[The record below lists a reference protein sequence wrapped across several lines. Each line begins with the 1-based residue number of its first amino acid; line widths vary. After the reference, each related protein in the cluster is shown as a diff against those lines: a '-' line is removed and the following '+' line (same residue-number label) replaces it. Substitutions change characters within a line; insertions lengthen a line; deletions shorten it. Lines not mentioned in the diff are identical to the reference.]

1 MPDFRL
7 PTLDTFVWQPSVTAQ
22 QNTPPGSPSAG
33 DRYLVGVAPTGAWQ
47 GHANA
52 IAEWSG
58 SAWEFTAAAAGM
70 VVWVQ
75 NTDALK
81 QFGTSWVNLPKAHAA
96 THQNGGSDE
105 ISVAGLSGVLA
116 DAQTPI
122 AHAASHEDGGADE
135 ISITD
140 LTDNDTY
147 CAVVKAGLN
156 VSGGGVVSWIA
167 NKFKWTYRF
176 IVISHGRGS
185 HFSTSG
191 YFDITMP
198 TSGTCTGVGGAADA
212 AWGADGIT
220 LTSWQALYYI
230 LPVGSGSGSA
240 PANFRIA
247 SYTSNMI
254 VPEDWILLAVIN
266 GDSASVIHCQVCNGM
281 RLVAGDSQQPGGDLP
296 VSMGGTGAS
305 DAATARTNLGVAI
318 GGDVQA
324 YDATLTS
331 LAAVAGVQGDLLYA
345 PGTDT
350 WTRLPKSST
359 ANSFLK
365 NSGTNNNPA
374 WSVLAPSDMPF
385 SATDKLLGRSSAGAG
400 GGEEITCTAAGRALL
415 DDASAAAQRTTLGL
429 DTDDNVSFG
438 EVVSGD
444 LVTLMWQIPGNNL
457 YVGDAQSCSP
467 LIVPFPVTFLRARAA
482 VVTAPTGAAIKFQ
495 LTRNGANVFDESPD
509 LRLQIAA
516 GATSGTAT
524 DFTGGLSTAVAGDL
538 LNINV
543 DQVGSTVA
551 GGGGCCVMLVC
562 KKTGT
567 HG

>member
-1 MPDFRL
+1 MVDHRIPVL
-7 PTLDTFVWQPSVTAQ
+7 ATFVWQPPVAAQ
-22 QNTPPGSPSAG
+22 QNTPPGSPAEG
-33 DRYLVGVAPTGAWQ
+33 DRYLVGTAPGGAWQ

-52 IAEWSG
+52 IAEWTG
-58 SAWEFTAAAAGM
+58 AAWEFTSAAAGM

-75 NTDALK
+75 STDTLK
-81 QFGTSWVNLPKAHAA
+81 QFDTSWVDLPKAHAA
-96 THQNGGSDE
+96 SHENGG
-105 ISVAGLSGVLA
+105 G
-116 DAQTPI
+116 
-122 AHAASHEDGGADE
+122 DE

-140 LTDNDTY
+140 LADNDTY
-147 CAVVKAGLN
+147 CAVVKAGFN

-167 NKFKWTYRF
+167 NKLKWTYRF

-185 HFSTSG
+185 HFATGG
-191 YFDITMP
+191 YFSIEMP
-198 TSGTCTGVGGAADA
+198 TSGTCTGVGGASDQT
-212 AWGADGIT
+212 WGADGIT

-230 LPVGSGSGSA
+230 LPVGSGTSSV

-247 SYTSNMI
+247 YYGSGLI
-254 VPEDWILLAVIN
+254 VPEDWMLLAVVN
-266 GDSASVIHCQVCNGM
+266 GDSAGVAHCRICNGL
-281 RLVAGDSQQPGGDLP
+281 RLTAGDSQQPGGDLP

-305 DAATARTNLGVAI
+305 DAATARTNLGLAI
-318 GGDVQA
+318 GSDVQA
-324 YDATLTS
+324 YDPTLTS
-331 LAAVAGVQGDLLYA
+331 LAAVAGVQGDLLYGSA
-345 PGTDT
+345 NDT
-350 WTRLPKSST
+350 WTRLPKSAT

-365 NSGTNNNPA
+365 NSGTNNNPV

-444 LVTLMWQIPGNNL
+444 LITFVWQIPGNNL

-482 VVTAPTGAAIKFQ
+482 VVTAPTGAALRFQ
-495 LTRNGANVFDESPD
+495 LTRNGVNIFDESPD

-524 DFTGGLSTAVAGDL
+524 NFAGGLSTAVAGDL

-551 GGGGCCVMLVC
+551 GGGGCCVTLVC